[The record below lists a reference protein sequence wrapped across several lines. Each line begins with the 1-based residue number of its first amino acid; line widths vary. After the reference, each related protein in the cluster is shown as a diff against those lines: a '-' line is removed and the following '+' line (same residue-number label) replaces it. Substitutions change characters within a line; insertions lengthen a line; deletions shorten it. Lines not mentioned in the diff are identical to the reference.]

1 MTDNRPPLP
10 PPFLSGT
17 LACVCR
23 REGTLRSGM
32 DLRAIGMG
40 LAFALMW
47 SSAFTSARMIVA
59 EAPPIYAL
67 ALRFLISGAIG
78 IGIALMLGQT
88 ARLTRSQWRATI
100 IFGICQNALYL
111 GLNFVA
117 MQWVQASLAAIVAS
131 TMPLIVA
138 FAGWLIFGEKVR
150 PLGVLGLVLG
160 VVGVAIIM
168 GARMQAGVSLPGLAL
183 CGLGVLA
190 LSAAT
195 LSVRSA
201 SSGGNL
207 LMVVGLQMLVGSA
220 CLGVV
225 AVTTETWAVHWSP
238 RLLMAFAYTT
248 LVPGLAATWVWF
260 ELVKRIGAVR
270 AATFHFLN
278 PFFGVA
284 IAAMILHEGLGWADG
299 LGVAI
304 VAAGILAVQLSR
316 QPGGTPR
323 QVSAGDK
330 AVNGSDS
337 LGPGAAMSHHGAKGG
352 PVPAGD

>member
-1 MTDNRPPLP
+1 
-10 PPFLSGT
+10 
-17 LACVCR
+17 
-23 REGTLRSGM
+23 M

-59 EAPPIYAL
+59 DASPLHAL
-67 ALRFLISGAIG
+67 ALRFLISGG
-78 IGIALMLGQT
+78 LGVALAFALGQRV
-88 ARLTRSQWRATI
+88 RLSRSQWRATVV
-100 IFGICQNALYL
+100 FGICQNALYL

-117 MQWVQASLAAIVAS
+117 MQWVEASLAAIVAS

-138 FAGWLIFGEKVR
+138 FAGWLIYGEKVR
-150 PLGVLGLVLG
+150 PLGLAGLIAG
-160 VVGVAIIM
+160 VVGVTVIM
-168 GARMQAGVSLPGLAL
+168 GSRLDAGVSIEGLIL

-190 LSAAT
+190 LSFAT

-207 LMVVGLQMLVGSA
+207 LMIVGLQMLVGSA

-225 AVTTETWAVHWSP
+225 AAAFEPWSVHWTA
-238 RLLMAFAYTT
+238 RLAGAFAYTT

-260 ELVKRIGAVR
+260 TLVKRIGAVR

-278 PFFGVA
+278 PFLGVA
-284 IAAMILHEGLGWADG
+284 TAAALLGERLGWTDV

-304 VAAGILAVQLSR
+304 IAAGILAVQLSR
-316 QPGGTPR
+316 QSERRT
-323 QVSAGDK
+323 AT
-330 AVNGSDS
+330 ATAATI
-337 LGPGAAMSHHGAKGG
+337 GASRA
-352 PVPAGD
+352 